1 MASDASKREIWYHSN
16 AQKYFLV
23 TDGER
28 REFTD
33 EGPGLT
39 VADKIAEQINQGA
52 IDKRPGAPG
61 QVLGLDAVQF
71 LEGLELAPG
80 V

>member
-1 MASDASKREIWYHSN
+1 
-16 AQKYFLV
+16 V

-28 REFTD
+28 REITD
-33 EGPGLT
+33 QGVGLT

-61 QVLGLDAVQF
+61 QVLGTDAVQF
-71 LEGLELAPG
+71 HETLEL
-80 V
+80 VD